1 VAFKSNSSTLFQ
13 RAEAHVRGL
22 GIFRTG
28 AFVAAGYPR
37 EYLLRLVRRGAA
49 NKLGRDLYCAA
60 DFDGNEHVSLVQA
73 AIRVPRGVI
82 CLSSALQFHGIG
94 TQAPHQVWLAIPQGA
109 NATRVKDLPIH
120 FCKFS
125 KASHEFGVQAHKV
138 AGGIIRVYS
147 PAKTVADCFKYR
159 GKFGL
164 DVSVEALRDGWRL
177 RKFTLDELLTA
188 ADVCRVRRVI
198 QPYLEMLT

>member
-1 VAFKSNSSTLFQ
+1 MVTDSHTFTLFQ
-13 RAEAHVRGL
+13 KAEAHVRQL
-22 GIFRTG
+22 GVFRTG
-28 AFVAAGYPR
+28 DFVAAGYPR

-49 NKLGRDLYCAA
+49 NRLGRDLYCAP
-60 DFDGNEHVSLVQA
+60 DFDGDENISLVQA
-73 AIRVPRGVI
+73 ATRVPRGVI

-94 TQAPHQVWLAIPQGA
+94 TQAPHQVWLAIPRGS
-109 NATRVKDLPIH
+109 NAPRVKGLPIH

-125 KASHEFGVQAHKV
+125 RAAHEFGVQMHKLS
-138 AGGIIRVYS
+138 GGSVHVFS

-164 DVSVEALRDGWRL
+164 DVSVEALREGWRSK
-177 RKFTLDELLTA
+177 KFTLDELLA
-188 ADVCRVRRVI
+188 AAEVCRVRRVI

>member
-1 VAFKSNSSTLFQ
+1 MDK
-13 RAEAHVRGL
+13 AEGHVRQL
-22 GIFRTG
+22 GVFRTG
-28 AFVAAGYPR
+28 DFVAAGYPR

-60 DFDGNEHVSLVQA
+60 DFDGDQNVSLVQA
-73 AIRVPRGVI
+73 ATRVPRGVV

-94 TQAPHQVWLAIPQGA
+94 TQAPHQVWLAIPQGS
-109 NATRVKDLPIH
+109 NAPRVEGIPIH

-125 KASHEFGVQAHKV
+125 KASHGFGVQVHKL
-138 AGGIIRVYS
+138 AGGSIRVFS

-159 GKFGL
+159 RKFGL
-164 DVSVEALRDGWRL
+164 DVSVEALRDGWRSK
-177 RKFTLDELLTA
+177 KFTLDELLA
-188 ADVCRVRRVI
+188 AAEVCRVRRVI